1 MVIRILDNTSGT
13 AFTASTPCPLFLHDA
28 VYFLTGSH
36 EEAERAASWCSLH
49 DPGDIYR
56 CQRYTIQIMREEDR
70 K

>member
-13 AFTASTPCPLFLHDA
+13 TFTTSAPCPMFLHDA

-49 DPGDIYR
+49 DPGDTYQR
-56 CQRYTIQIMREEDR
+56 QRYTITILSEEVP